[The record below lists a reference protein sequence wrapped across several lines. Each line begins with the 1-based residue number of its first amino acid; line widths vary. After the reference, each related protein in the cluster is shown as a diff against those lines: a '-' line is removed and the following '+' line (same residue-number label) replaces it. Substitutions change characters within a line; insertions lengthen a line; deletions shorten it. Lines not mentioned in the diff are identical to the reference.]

1 MGAKRLRIVGVLACW
16 LAAGA
21 CAGAGRDLRMIEAAK
36 RDDISAVKTLAA
48 AGVDVNAR
56 ASDGSTALHWAAQND
71 DPVLADALIRK
82 GAKVDAT
89 TDLGV
94 SALWVAATNSSTATI
109 ARLLSAHANPNIVPP
124 TGRTPLMIASRVGNV
139 DAVRALLAHGA
150 DPNAKELAHGQSAL
164 MWAVAERHPEVVR
177 LLLLAHADVQARS
190 STWMQRQNICC
201 QLTGG
206 DEDPVVVPQGGFTPL
221 LFAAQYGDAESAK
234 LLIAAGADLKAAAS
248 DGTGALVIAAHVGQ
262 TGVAE
267 VLLQAGADANAAG
280 AGYSALHVAAA
291 AGDLAMAKALLDHGA
306 NPNVRQEKGSPTK
319 RVASG
324 HSMDRRMV
332 GATPFVLA
340 AHAGHLEVMK
350 LLIAKGADPS
360 IPLKDGRSAVMVL
373 ASHGTVE
380 GPRSPDPQAA
390 EAIKLAVKLGTPV
403 DQADLNGNT
412 ALHTAATLRRDVVV
426 QALVDSGAGLEVRNH
441 AGETPLAAALKPPPP
456 RAGSDVVDEYG
467 FLLNHTQTAELL
479 RKLGAKS

>member
-1 MGAKRLRIVGVLACW
+1 MSAMRLGIVGVIACMLAVSS
-16 LAAGA
+16 AVASA
-21 CAGAGRDLRMIEAAK
+21 RDLRLIEAAK
-36 RDDISAVKTLAA
+36 RDDVAAVKALTASGLN
-48 AGVDVNAR
+48 VNAR
-56 ASDGSTALHWAAQND
+56 SGDGSTALHWAAQND
-71 DPVLADALIRK
+71 DLALADALIRK
-82 GAKVDAT
+82 GAQVDAT

-94 SALWVAATNSSTATI
+94 TPLWVAATNSSTAMI
-109 ARLLSAHANPNIVPP
+109 HRLLAAHANPNTVPP
-124 TGRTPLMIASRVGNV
+124 TGRTPLMIAARAGNV
-139 DAVRALLAHGA
+139 DAVKALLADGA
-150 DPNAKELAHGQSAL
+150 DPNAKEAAHGQTAL
-164 MWAVAERHPEVVR
+164 MWAVADRHPDVVR
-177 LLLLAHADVQARS
+177 LLLAAHADVQARS

-206 DEDPVVVPQGGFTPL
+206 DEDPVVMPQGGFTPL
-221 LFAAQYGDAESAK
+221 LFAAQYGDADSAK
-234 LLIAAGADLKAAAS
+234 LLIAAGADLKAVAS
-248 DGTGALVIAAHVGQ
+248 DGTGALVIAAHAGQ

-291 AGDLAMAKALLDHGA
+291 AGDLAMTKVLLDHGA
-306 NPNVRQEKGSPTK
+306 NPNIRQEKGSPTK

-324 HSMDRRMV
+324 HSMDRRMI

-350 LLIAKGADPS
+350 LLIAKGADPT

-390 EAIKLAVKLGTPV
+390 EAIKLAIKLGTPV
-403 DQADLNGNT
+403 DQPDLNGNT
-412 ALHTAATLRRDVVV
+412 ALHVAATLRRDVVV
-426 QALVDSGAGLEVRNH
+426 QALVDSGASLEARNH
-441 AGETPLAAALKPPPP
+441 DGQTPLAAALKPPPP
-456 RAGSDVVDEYG
+456 RTGSDVVDEYD